1 MANHRD
7 FTTVLVVGLL
17 ALLVAS
23 VGLFLGFNSN
33 RIVPAGTP
41 MPVAPESGPV
51 VYEMRYVRSDAD
63 RVRFEWRD
71 VRGAAG
77 YRVTILTASDDSL
90 LSGPEVHTTY
100 WTLPPELRGRLAR
113 ATAYHWRLT
122 VRFPNRAPA
131 VSEPAV
137 FTTQ

>member
-17 ALLVAS
+17 AMIVAS
-23 VGLFLGFNSN
+23 VGLFLGFHSN
-33 RIVPAGTP
+33 RFVPTGKPIPLPPDT
-41 MPVAPESGPV
+41 GPI
-51 VYEMRYVRSDAD
+51 VYEMRSVRSDAD

-71 VRGAAG
+71 VPGAAG
-77 YRVTILTASDDSL
+77 FRVTILTASDDSL
-90 LSGPEVHTTY
+90 LSGPEVRTPY
-100 WTLPPELRGRLAR
+100 WTIPPEIRRHLAP

-122 VRFPNRAPA
+122 VRFPDRAPA

>member
-33 RIVPAGTP
+33 RIHPAGNP
-41 MPVAPESGPV
+41 MPVAPESAPV
-51 VYEMRYVRSDAD
+51 VYEMRSLRSDAD
-63 RVRFEWRD
+63 RLRFEWRD
-71 VRGAAG
+71 VSGAAG

-90 LSGPEVHTTY
+90 FIGPEVRTPY
-100 WTLPPELRGRLAR
+100 WTIPPGLRDHLAP

-122 VRFPNRAPA
+122 VRVPGRAPA